1 MNKKFP
7 AVAATLVLTILL
19 AACGPKPAP
28 GRPVPVKRPAW
39 SEAEVKEAIEKRVEI
54 YRVDPANFMGNR
66 TYIWVGTWIW
76 PETIGIK
83 TRHLTLLKKIFYQ
96 GDDAVRE
103 VVLNV
108 VMMNIPADKLK
119 LKEKEF
125 LRDLVLLDTELKE
138 RKANVPPPSD
148 PEVIIEAP

>member
-1 MNKKFP
+1 MNKKSL
-7 AVAATLVLTILL
+7 AVTATLVLAILL
-19 AACGPKPAP
+19 VACGPKPAP
-28 GRPVPVKRPAW
+28 ARPAPVERPAW
-39 SEAEVKEAIEKRVEI
+39 SEAEVEKAIEKLVEV
-54 YRVDPANFMGNR
+54 YRADPVNFMGNR

-76 PETIGIK
+76 PETVGINE
-83 TRHLTLLKKIFYQ
+83 RHLTLLKKIFYE

-108 VMMNIPADKLK
+108 VMMNIPAEKLK
-119 LKEKEF
+119 LKEKKF